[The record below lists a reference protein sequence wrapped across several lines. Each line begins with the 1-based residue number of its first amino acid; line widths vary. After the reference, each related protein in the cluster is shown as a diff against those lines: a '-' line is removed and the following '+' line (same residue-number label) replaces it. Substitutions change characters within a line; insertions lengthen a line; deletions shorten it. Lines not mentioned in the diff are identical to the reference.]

1 MLIDREKRQWTS
13 WNGNIS
19 HHFNHLETPLREE
32 ELAAAIAR
40 SNSVRVIGNGQSSAD
55 ICAGTA
61 TLVSGR
67 KYNGPVS
74 FDDTKGEVTVQAGMT
89 LAELMELIESRGW
102 ALPSL
107 PDIDS
112 VTIGGALATGTHG
125 TSGHLLSGYLRSMRI
140 IGADGEIEE
149 IGTGD
154 PLFDAFRCSVGVLG
168 AVSTATFSC
177 VPLRRLALV
186 EEPYRDDDW
195 MASWPRWLEEHD
207 FVRILWL
214 PHTGF
219 GYVILGDYRG
229 EDPGF
234 GSPEPRHHRYRRDVS
249 RLLYR
254 HTVGHPGFTPRANRI
269 LKKLFF
275 SSRVHRYGTLY
286 GATVTKSRN
295 STLEL
300 AEWSV
305 GQPSFPALFEE
316 LKRSLN
322 DGKNRAWAHIP
333 MDVRFLKSD
342 TTWLS
347 CACGEPAVTVG
358 CVTRH
363 PGTADEYRAFDLVE
377 RLFLRHSGR
386 PHWAKRYAAR
396 ADVLRELWPKW
407 DEFTA
412 LREKRDPAGKFL
424 NGYLRDI
431 FGVRG

>member
-1 MLIDREKRQWTS
+1 MLIDKQARQWTS

-19 HHFNHLETPLREE
+19 HSFEHLATPVSEA
-32 ELAAAIAR
+32 ELAEVIAR
-40 SNSVRVIGNGQSSAD
+40 AGSIRIFGNGQSSAD
-55 ICAGTA
+55 ICAGTG

-67 KYNGPVS
+67 QYSGLVS
-74 FDDTKGEVTVQAGMT
+74 ADDTKGEYTVRAGMT
-89 LAELMELIESRGW
+89 LAEFLELIESRGW
-102 ALPSL
+102 TLPCL

-125 TSGHLLSGYLRSMRI
+125 TSGHLVSEYLRSMRI

-149 IGTGD
+149 IGTGH

-168 AVSTATFSC
+168 AISTATFSC

-186 EEPYRDDDW
+186 EEPYRDADW
-195 MASWPRWLEEHD
+195 LAAWPRWLEEHD

-219 GYVILGDYRG
+219 GYVILGDYRD

-234 GSPEPRHHRYRRDVS
+234 GSTEPWHHRFRRDVS
-249 RLLYR
+249 RILYR
-254 HTVGHPGFTPRANRI
+254 HTVEHPDFTPRANRI
-269 LKKLFF
+269 LKRLFF
-275 SSRVHRYGTLY
+275 NSRVHRYGTLY
-286 GATVTKSRN
+286 GATVTKSRS

-305 GQPSFPALFEE
+305 PQASFPTLFEE
-316 LKRSLN
+316 LNRSLN
-322 DGKNRAWAHIP
+322 DGKNQAWAHIP
-333 MDVRFLKSD
+333 MDIRFLKSD

-347 CACGEPAVTVG
+347 TAFGEPAVTVG

-363 PGTADEYRAFDLVE
+363 PESADSYRAFDLVE
-377 RLFLRHSGR
+377 ELFLRHRGR

-396 ADVLRELWPKW
+396 ADLLKSLWPKW
-407 DEFTA
+407 EEFTA
-412 LREKRDPAGKFL
+412 LRESRDPAGKFL
-424 NGYLRDI
+424 NVYLREI